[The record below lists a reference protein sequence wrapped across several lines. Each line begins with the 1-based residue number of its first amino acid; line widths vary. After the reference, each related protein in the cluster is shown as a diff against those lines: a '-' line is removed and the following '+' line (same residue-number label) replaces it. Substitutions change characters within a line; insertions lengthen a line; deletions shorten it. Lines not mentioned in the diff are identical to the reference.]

1 MTHARIAVVGGG
13 TGSHSVLSGLKRFPV
28 DLTAIVAM
36 SDSGGSS
43 GRLRAELQQLPY
55 GDVRQCLVALANDD
69 DLDGVIGSLFAHRFL
84 QEGALEGHNFGN
96 LVLAALTQITGEP
109 ELAIEAAAKLLR
121 IRGRVLPVTL
131 TLTHLH
137 AVLTDG
143 RILESESAI
152 DTYGGSP
159 GVGVD
164 HVYLEPPAHSHP
176 PVVEAL
182 ENADLIVLSPGDLYT
197 SLIPNLLVAGV
208 SDAILRSS
216 AKVVLVCN
224 LMTKPGETDAFTAS
238 AFIRE
243 VDRYLGRPGRIDAV
257 LVNDQAMERALIDRY
272 ADEGATPVQLDVD
285 VCSLLVDVV
294 VKKPL
299 LDGGPFLHHD
309 PGKLGSALMAI
320 QTAIAD
326 TQFGAVRSS

>member
-1 MTHARIAVVGGG
+1 MANARIAVVGGG

-55 GDVRQCLVALANDD
+55 GDVRQCLMALADD
-69 DLDGVIGSLFAHRFL
+69 DELDGIIGSLFTHRFM
-84 QEGALEGHNFGN
+84 QEGTLEGHNFGN
-96 LVLAALTQITGEP
+96 LVLGALTQITGEP
-109 ELAIEAAAKLLR
+109 ELAIEAAAKLLK

-131 TLTHLH
+131 TRTNLH
-137 AVLTDG
+137 AALTDG
-143 RILESESAI
+143 RILESESTI

-164 HVYLEPPAHSHP
+164 HVFLDPPAHPHP
-176 PVVEAL
+176 PVNDAL
-182 ENADLIVLSPGDLYT
+182 ANADLIVLSPGDLYT
-197 SLIPNLLVAGV
+197 SLIPNLLVSGV

-216 AKVVLVCN
+216 ATVVLVCN

-238 AFIRE
+238 AFVRE
-243 VDRYLGRPGRIDAV
+243 VDRYLGRPRRISAL
-257 LVNDQAMERALIDRY
+257 LVNDQTMERPLIERY
-272 ADEGATPVQLDVD
+272 ADEGATPIQLDAD

-299 LDGGPFLHHD
+299 LGGGPFLHHD
-309 PGKLGSALMAI
+309 PEKLGAALMAI
-320 QTAIAD
+320 QSTIAD
-326 TQFGAVRSS
+326 ARRDTV